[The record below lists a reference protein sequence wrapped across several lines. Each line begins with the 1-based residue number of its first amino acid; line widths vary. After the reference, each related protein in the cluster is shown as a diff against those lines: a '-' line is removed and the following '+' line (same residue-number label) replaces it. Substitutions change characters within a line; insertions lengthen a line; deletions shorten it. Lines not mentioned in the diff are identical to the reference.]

1 MKMSAIQIRY
11 DSEKLSNFRKY
22 MSEAELRAGLEEHL
36 QELYERNVPAE
47 LRKAL
52 SRRDQS
58 SAE

>member
-1 MKMSAIQIRY
+1 MKMSTVQIRY
-11 DSEKLSNFRKY
+11 DREKLSAIREH

-47 LRKAL
+47 LRKAPG
-52 SRRDQS
+52 RRGQS